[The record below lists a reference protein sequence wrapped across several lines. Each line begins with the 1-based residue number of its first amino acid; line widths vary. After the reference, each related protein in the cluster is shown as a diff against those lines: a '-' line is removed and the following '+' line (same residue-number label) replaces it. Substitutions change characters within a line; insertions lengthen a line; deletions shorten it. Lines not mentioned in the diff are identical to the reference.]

1 MKSFIVAI
9 LILALMIAG
18 FAGNYYYLN
27 NVVNDMCAS
36 LDQLKDYVQ
45 IGNWEDAKGE
55 YKKVSKSW
63 DDVGYLMLML
73 SNHTDTNKIAECMI
87 KIREAITYENEEDAV
102 PEIEFCKMLAL
113 DMLRKEQLT
122 FVNVF

>member
-1 MKSFIVAI
+1 MKSFIAAI
-9 LILALMIAG
+9 VILAIMISG
-18 FAGNYYYLN
+18 FWANYYYLD
-27 NVVNDMCAS
+27 NVVKKMCRS
-36 LDQLKDYVQ
+36 LDELKDFVRES
-45 IGNWEDAKGE
+45 NWEDAKDE
-55 YKKVSKSW
+55 YRKVSKSW
-63 DDVGYLMLML
+63 DDVSYFMLML

>member
-1 MKSFIVAI
+1 MKSFIIAI
-9 LILALMIAG
+9 TILTLMIGG
-18 FAGNYYYLN
+18 FAGNYYYLS

-36 LDQLKDYVQ
+36 LDELKEYVQ
-45 IGNWEDAKGE
+45 DEDWEKAKVE

-87 KIREAITYENEEDAV
+87 KIREAIRYENEEDAA

>member
-36 LDQLKDYVQ
+36 LDQLKDYAK
-45 IGNWEDAKGE
+45 IGNWEDAKAE

>member
-1 MKSFIVAI
+1 MKSFIAAI
-9 LILALMIAG
+9 IILAIMLGG

-27 NVVNDMCAS
+27 NVVKDMCES
-36 LDQLKDYVQ
+36 LDELKDYVQ
-45 IGNWEDAKGE
+45 DENWKKAKDE

-63 DDVGYLMLML
+63 DDVGFLMLML

-87 KIREAITYENEEDAV
+87 KIREAINYETEEDAV

-113 DMLRKEQLT
+113 DMLRKEQLS

>member
-1 MKSFIVAI
+1 MKSFIAAI
-9 LILALMIAG
+9 IILAIMLGG

-27 NVVNDMCAS
+27 KVVNKMCVS
-36 LDQLKDYVQ
+36 LDELKDYVQ
-45 IGNWEDAKGE
+45 NEDWEDAKNE

-87 KIREAITYENEEDAV
+87 KIREAINYEEEKDAV
-102 PEIEFCKMLAL
+102 PEIEFCKMLAM
-113 DMLRKEQLT
+113 DMLRKEQLS